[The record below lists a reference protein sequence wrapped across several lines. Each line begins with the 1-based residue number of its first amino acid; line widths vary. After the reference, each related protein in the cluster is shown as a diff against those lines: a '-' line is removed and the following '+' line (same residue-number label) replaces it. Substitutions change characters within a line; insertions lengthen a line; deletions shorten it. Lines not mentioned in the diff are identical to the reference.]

1 MPRVPTYQGP
11 AVRPELYRPAYQQP
25 IDVSSG
31 AQRLAAVVGQAGDRL
46 FERELEAEVNE
57 ADATLAR
64 QWLEW
69 DAAKRSDASLRGANA
84 EAYRAEAE
92 KWWAEAKQKY
102 GGTLSPAAKAALG
115 KALARRQ
122 ETALRGVYSYVER
135 EKEAHADQQAAAAA
149 DTAVRFAVSTGDLVG
164 GASRVREI
172 IAQTGVRK
180 GWTTEMVQAEQAR
193 ALGQM
198 HVAWVQTLA
207 SRDPAAARKYFS
219 EHQHEVPVT
228 QQDDLD
234 RVVREAERRANVQQ
248 FIGQVAGLPYEEQI
262 KKLGEIKDPEEQRL
276 ARIAVNEQQALKV
289 AAQREREKAA
299 SDRVWQAVTS
309 GKRPDPADLA
319 AMDGRERAQ
328 LLDWQE
334 SRARRLAGG
343 QPVKTDWPT
352 YIEVRQKLAAGEKV
366 DLRLYTEKLAG
377 PQIEQL
383 LDLQG
388 KPQHEVATITQ
399 QINAASDAL
408 GLRGENAGLFASA
421 AQDALAEAQRR
432 NGKPLTF
439 EERRQVLEALSREVV
454 LKKTWFWNTMGPAYK
469 LPREERLNQ
478 VLGSSAQGGQLV
490 VGQVYFD
497 SGGRRAVYR
506 GVDSSGKAIWEPLK

>member
-11 AVRPELYRPAYQQP
+11 AIRPEVYRPAYQQP

-31 AQRLAAVVGQAGDRL
+31 AQRLAAVVGQLGDQV
-46 FERELEAEVNE
+46 FDRELEAEVNA
-57 ADATLAR
+57 ADSTLAQ

-69 DAAKRSDASLRGANA
+69 DSAKRSDPSLRGANA
-84 EAYRAEAE
+84 DAYRTEAE

-102 GGTLSPAAKAALG
+102 GEALSPAAKAALG

-334 SRARRLAGG
+334 SRARRLAEGR
-343 QPVKTDWPT
+343 PVKTDWPT
-352 YIEVRQKLAAGEKV
+352 YIELRQRMAAGEKI

-377 PQIEQL
+377 PQLEQL

-388 KPQHEVATITQ
+388 RPQQEVVTVIQ
-399 QINAASDAL
+399 QINAASNAL
-408 GLRGENAGLFASA
+408 GLKGENLGLFESA

-432 NGKPLTF
+432 AGKPLTF
-439 EERRQVLEALSREVV
+439 EERRAVLDALAREVV
-454 LKKTWFWNTMGPAYK
+454 LKPGWLWDTKGPTYK
-469 LPREERLNQ
+469 LPREERFKQLFG
-478 VLGSSAQGGQLV
+478 GSADASGFNIGQI
-490 VGQVYFD
+490 YID
-497 SGGRRAVYR
+497 AAGRRAVYR
-506 GVDSSGKAIWEPLK
+506 GLDSRGQQVWEEIK